1 MPVTFSNNNSNNY
14 EHLLNAKYCSSQ
26 FTCINLFNSH
36 KGHKIVISPF
46 YGLENWGTEK
56 LNVQDHTAKCS
67 IQDSSQVSE
76 VPKPIL

>member
-46 YGLENWGTEK
+46 YGLEN
-56 LNVQDHTAKCS
+56 
-67 IQDSSQVSE
+67 
-76 VPKPIL
+76 